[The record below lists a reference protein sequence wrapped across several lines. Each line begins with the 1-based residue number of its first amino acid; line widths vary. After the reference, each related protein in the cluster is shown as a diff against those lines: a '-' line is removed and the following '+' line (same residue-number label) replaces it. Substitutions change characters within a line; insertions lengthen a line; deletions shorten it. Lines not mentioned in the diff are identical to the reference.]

1 MREIERKYEVPDGFV
16 LPSLQRPGW
25 LVTDGGTVHLT
36 ATYYDTVDFR
46 LAKARTTLRRRTG
59 GKDAGWHLKVP
70 SGAEREEIALPLG
83 DGRRVPPELV
93 EQVRPHTGGELLA
106 PVALLETART
116 IRLVSAADGTAL
128 VEVVDDLVR
137 SRRLDRLDRLGRDDA
152 REWREVEAELLTPDL
167 DEALAIVGHLLMAAG
182 ATPSGHAS
190 KLAQALGGDAG

>member
-1 MREIERKYEVPDGFV
+1 MQEIERKYDVPDGFV

-25 LVTDGGTVHLT
+25 LVTDGGTVHLS
-36 ATYYDTVDFR
+36 ATYYDTADFR
-46 LAKARTTLRRRTG
+46 LAEVRTTLRRRTG

-83 DGRRVPPELV
+83 DGERVPPELV

-116 IRLVSAADGTAL
+116 IRVVSEADGTAL

-137 SRRLDRLDRLGRDDA
+137 SRRLDRPGRDDG
-152 REWREVEAELLTPDL
+152 REWREIEAELLTPAYD
-167 DEALAIVGHLLMAAG
+167 DALALVGQLLQAAG
-182 ATPSGHAS
+182 ATPSRHAS
-190 KLAQALGGDAG
+190 KLTQALGRDLR